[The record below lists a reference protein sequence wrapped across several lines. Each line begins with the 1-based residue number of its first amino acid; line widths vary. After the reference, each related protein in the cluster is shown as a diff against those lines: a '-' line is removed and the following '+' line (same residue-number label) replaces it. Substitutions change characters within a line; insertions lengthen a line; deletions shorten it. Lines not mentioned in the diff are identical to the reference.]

1 MKNVVSKKSDR
12 RPSLFARV
20 VAKIY
25 ETPSS
30 KSSGEN
36 YETPSSKFTL
46 NWSHYVLL
54 MRISDPV
61 EYPRRKESRWGV
73 RRGTIDVRRRGARDV
88 RRISCLLSR
97 VKNRSRPGSN
107 VLRPAK
113 TKRSPHP

>member
-1 MKNVVSKKSDR
+1 MKNVVSKKSNR
-12 RPSLFARV
+12 RSSLFARV
-20 VAKIY
+20 VAKI
-25 ETPSS
+25 
-30 KSSGEN
+30 

-88 RRISCLLSR
+88 RRVSCLLSR
-97 VKNRSRPGSN
+97 VKNRSRLGSN
-107 VLRPAK
+107 VSRPPNPPKGA
-113 TKRSPHP
+113 HL